1 MEHTELC
8 RAVLSQQC
16 QSSRQECRQQRE
28 GLLQNSA
35 RAKKPARVLRKITP
49 KPHMAAGGGLWGG
62 VRIPT
67 RSRMAPPAAR
77 KALLNA
83 AGCQERSADTS
94 PARALS
100 TNRFLKKQNQRHSL
114 SAGLRAM
121 HCPAPSAP
129 SPLDFSKSND
139 EEKPSCQVGVIW
151 FQFGFGA
158 QQLSPTPHWSA
169 RCYSARGV
177 SRRES
182 LALNGGRTPRRG
194 DGSREQRAEGWG
206 LGSGLPHCPP
216 CPSTAAHVPSDPNGE
231 CQCWAPPVV
240 PGRSS
245 QQGLKFRG
253 FGQPPPPPN

>member
-1 MEHTELC
+1 M
-8 RAVLSQQC
+8 LSQQC

-28 GLLQNSA
+28 GLLQNST

-216 CPSTAAHVPSDPNGE
+216 CPSTAAG
-231 CQCWAPPVV
+231 
-240 PGRSS
+240 SS
-245 QQGLKFRG
+245 PCAFR
-253 FGQPPPPPN
+253 PKW

>member
-1 MEHTELC
+1 
-8 RAVLSQQC
+8 
-16 QSSRQECRQQRE
+16 
-28 GLLQNSA
+28 
-35 RAKKPARVLRKITP
+35 
-49 KPHMAAGGGLWGG
+49 
-62 VRIPT
+62 
-67 RSRMAPPAAR
+67 MAPPAAR

-253 FGQPPPPPN
+253 FGQPPPPQTKVQGRAESMHSAEGQQEDGKHILSSGSSTEGGEEQQPGGTHHQTHCSPCVLRKGKQCSLLSQHPTASC

>member
-1 MEHTELC
+1 
-8 RAVLSQQC
+8 
-16 QSSRQECRQQRE
+16 
-28 GLLQNSA
+28 
-35 RAKKPARVLRKITP
+35 
-49 KPHMAAGGGLWGG
+49 
-62 VRIPT
+62 
-67 RSRMAPPAAR
+67 MAPPAAR

-240 PGRSS
+240 PGLSS